1 MVHDY
6 SLHCDV
12 LVALVALPEGWL
24 DGILT
29 ARRVLSVMNTV
40 EPAYERFDSDEVR
53 GGLRPGV

>member
-1 MVHDY
+1 MMAR
-6 SLHCDV
+6 
-12 LVALVALPEGWL
+12 VALAEWWL

-53 GGLRPGV
+53 VGFRHGV